1 MSAAAGKGNVPTR
14 RAGHRLRGEAQ
25 GTPCPTVGGGAHGGP
40 LYLDR
45 DEALRYLGYAGQPMD
60 PDLLSRFEEIADEC
74 ERDLRP
80 SWVYV
85 VFDHDEGSAC
95 PCVDGPEAGQV
106 AEGDRVRPTAGE
118 PSVGLVGTSL
128 VLPGADIADHVRGA
142 CKVALM
148 ACTLGIASERALR
161 IHAAVSPTDALLY
174 DAAASALV
182 EAAAN
187 EAENAIVA
195 QATAEGLHAGSRFS
209 PGYGDFPLSVQP
221 AFLAAVDAARRIGLT
236 ATESFMLVPSKSV
249 TAVVGLFERPRL
261 TKSSNA
267 ECGSCRLRDH
277 CHLVKKGG
285 TCHG

>member
-1 MSAAAGKGNVPTR
+1 M
-14 RAGHRLRGEAQ
+14 
-25 GTPCPTVGGGAHGGP
+25 
-40 LYLDR
+40 
-45 DEALRYLGYAGQPMD
+45 GYAGQHMD
-60 PDLLSRFEEIADEC
+60 PRLLSRFEEIADEC
-74 ERDLRP
+74 ERDLHP

-85 VFDHDEGSAC
+85 VFDLDDEAAR
-95 PCVDGPEAGQV
+95 PCGVHPETDRN
-106 AEGDRVRPTAGE
+106 AEEDHARLAARE
-118 PSVGLVGTSL
+118 PRVGLVGTSL
-128 VLPGADIADHVRGA
+128 VLSGADIADHVRGA
-142 CKVALM
+142 SKVALM

-161 IHAAVSPTDALLY
+161 VHAAVSPTDALLY

-187 EAENAIVA
+187 EAEDAIAA
-195 QATAEGLHAGSRFS
+195 QAMTEGLHAGSRFS

-221 AFLAAVDAARRIGLT
+221 AFLASVDAARRIGLT

-261 TKSSNA
+261 LGNSNT

-277 CHLVKKGG
+277 CNLVKKGG

>member
-1 MSAAAGKGNVPTR
+1 M
-14 RAGHRLRGEAQ
+14 
-25 GTPCPTVGGGAHGGP
+25 
-40 LYLDR
+40 
-45 DEALRYLGYAGQPMD
+45 GYAGQHMD

-85 VFDHDEGSAC
+85 VFDRD
-95 PCVDGPEAGQV
+95 DGPACSRGEH
-106 AEGDRVRPTAGE
+106 AETDQSSERDRVRLTARE
-118 PSVGLVGTSL
+118 PHVALVGTSL

-142 CKVALM
+142 RKVALM

-187 EAENAIVA
+187 EAEDAIA
-195 QATAEGLHAGSRFS
+195 SQATAEGLHAGSRFS

-249 TAVVGLFERPRL
+249 TAVVGFFERPRL
-261 TKSSNA
+261 TGNSNA